1 MKYREE
7 RHNQGPIRKRL
18 EDFFSKKF
26 YQGKYLGTF
35 GLVINSTEFNENLN

>member
-7 RHNQGPIRKRL
+7 RDNRGAIRKRL

-26 YQGKYLGTF
+26 DQGKYLGTF
-35 GLVINSTEFNENLN
+35 GLVINSTEFNESFN